1 MQRAQTRA
9 RMEAL
14 EEQMQNPG
22 VQAQMAQMQAV
33 MQNPQIM
40 QRMAE
45 LRVRNPSSEALLST
59 VFLHGGHQPLHS
71 GLTIYTP
78 AKLPSTCSMR
88 VLGPQEL
95 PSHKT
100 GTWAAGDRLAS
111 H

>member
-1 MQRAQTRA
+1 MPRAQMRA

-45 LRVRNPSSEALLST
+45 LRVRNPI
-59 VFLHGGHQPLHS
+59 LH
-71 GLTIYTP
+71 TP
-78 AKLPSTCSMR
+78 MTSWRCSC
-88 VLGPQEL
+88 
-95 PSHKT
+95 
-100 GTWAAGDRLAS
+100 
-111 H
+111 

>member
-1 MQRAQTRA
+1 MWICIFKCDIVGTQNLLCSASHTFKRSHFCPVSARFACRTHRTSARAQIQDANASLFRSWRHAQTRA

-45 LRVRNPSSEALLST
+45 LRVC
-59 VFLHGGHQPLHS
+59 
-71 GLTIYTP
+71 
-78 AKLPSTCSMR
+78 LPR
-88 VLGPQEL
+88 
-95 PSHKT
+95 
-100 GTWAAGDRLAS
+100 
-111 H
+111 